1 MIKELINEFYGRKR
15 KDKEKVAFW
24 ITDAGKCPR
33 AVWFSRKG
41 YPKKAYEAR
50 VMRIFEH
57 GTHTHFRIMGVLYS
71 IGLVTASEITI
82 PENEMIHGRADAIVS
97 LKGESYVVEIKS
109 VNSAKFRKEEADL
122 DHIKQLQLYLYFFKV
137 KKGILLY
144 ENKDTQELQEY
155 VIEYNDKL
163 VKDVIASFNK
173 LKDQIEKAIVPEI
186 PKDIEEWRCNYCSY
200 LEECKK
206 IEEVKKE
213 KNSD

>member
-1 MIKELINEFYGRKR
+1 
-15 KDKEKVAFW
+15 
-24 ITDAGKCPR
+24 
-33 AVWFSRKG
+33 
-41 YPKKAYEAR
+41 
-50 VMRIFEH
+50 MRIFEH

-71 IGLVTASEITI
+71 LCLVTASEISI

-97 LKGESYVVEIKS
+97 IKGEPYIVEIKS
-109 VNSAKFRKEEADL
+109 VNSAKFRKEEADS

-144 ENKDTQELQEY
+144 ENKDTQELNEY
-155 VIEYNDKL
+155 IIDYDEKL
-163 VKDVIASFNK
+163 VKDVIASFDK
-173 LKDQIEKAIVPEI
+173 LKDQLEQAIVPEI